1 MEVFTVDLMM
11 SSRLLLLLLHSV
23 TPFLI
28 IWISEI
34 DVFSSHQQ
42 SNVKICEKILNTWLK
57 FYLY

>member
-1 MEVFTVDLMM
+1 MDLMM
-11 SSRLLLLLLHSV
+11 SSRLPLLLLHSV

-42 SNVKICEKILNTWLK
+42 SNVKICEKVLNT
-57 FYLY
+57 